1 MQVTKTLACT
11 VFSLLAQAAIACS
24 PPPPKVG
31 PDGRLIVDPYKYN
44 YSAVVVGLRDVVLPF
59 GRERTPKTMQALDLE
74 VVATSNLEVAIG
86 SRQLVV
92 YPGIGGDCSSEPR
105 SYNVS
110 RSWEY
115 FPVGAKVTVRGNR
128 LDAAFVENAP

>member
-1 MQVTKTLACT
+1 MQVATILACT
-11 VFSLLAQAAIACS
+11 IFSLLAQTAIACS
-24 PPPPKVG
+24 PPLPKVG

-44 YSAVVVGLRDVVLPF
+44 YSAVVVGLRNVVHPF
-59 GRERTPKTMQALDLE
+59 GRERTPKALQALDLE
-74 VVATSNLEVAIG
+74 VVATSTSEVAVG

-92 YPGIGGDCSSEPR
+92 YPGIGGDCSSQPR

-115 FPVGAKVTVRGNR
+115 FPVGARVSVRGNR